1 MKRLNK
7 RGFTIVELLVVITI
21 IAILAAVAIPT
32 VSSFIKPSK
41 EKQDE
46 ATATNIT
53 SLLNLK
59 ASGLDKEIDTKNF
72 KITDVLNVIHDA
84 DISLIPKTE
93 NKIFVVD
100 YETLKVSLIDEVKYK
115 DNESAQ
121 IKVDEKH
128 PASVVVGYRCTST
141 EFVKGESIIKM
152 RAFNINGTN
161 INGYDITARN
171 LSSWE
176 QDYNSNKEGLY
187 RFSNGTCVGFTSWEE
202 LKTNNIITGTSIIS
216 EGAFTGEAKAEL
228 IKGNLVIPSSVNR
241 FEKNVFR
248 DAKNIVKMFI
258 PESVISVSE
267 GFIRDCT
274 GLTNLYFGGTYDKF
288 RKTIIAN
295 LPSTYEE
302 EGNYWNAGT
311 SITKIECSDED
322 GNL

>member
-1 MKRLNK
+1 MKKLNK
-7 RGFTIVELLVVITI
+7 KGFTIVELLVVITI

-32 VSSFIKPSK
+32 VSSFLKPSK

-59 ASGLDKEIDTKNF
+59 ASGLDKKIDTKNF
-72 KITDVLNVIHDA
+72 RITDVLDVIKEA

-100 YETLKVSLIDEVKYK
+100 YETLKVTLIDQEKFK

-128 PASVVVGYRCTST
+128 PATVTVGYRCTNN

-152 RAFNINGTN
+152 RAFNIKGAS
-161 INGYDITARN
+161 INGYDITAKALTN
-171 LSSWE
+171 FE
-176 QDYNSNKEGLY
+176 KNYNNNVAGLY
-187 RFSNGTCVGFTSWEE
+187 RFSNGACVGYTSWDD
-202 LKTNNIITGTSIIS
+202 LKARNVIIGTNIISK
-216 EGAFTGEAKAEL
+216 GAFDGPAKAEQL
-228 IKGNLVIPSSVNR
+228 KGNLIIPSSVTR

-248 DAKNIVKMFI
+248 DATNLVKMYI
-258 PESVISVSE
+258 PNSVLSISE
-267 GFIRDCT
+267 GFIRNCS
-274 GLTNLYFGGTYDKF
+274 GLTNLYYGGTYDKF

-295 LPSTYEE
+295 LPTNYE
-302 EGNYWNAGT
+302 EGNYWSAGT
-311 SITKIECSDED
+311 NITKVECSDED
-322 GNL
+322 GTI